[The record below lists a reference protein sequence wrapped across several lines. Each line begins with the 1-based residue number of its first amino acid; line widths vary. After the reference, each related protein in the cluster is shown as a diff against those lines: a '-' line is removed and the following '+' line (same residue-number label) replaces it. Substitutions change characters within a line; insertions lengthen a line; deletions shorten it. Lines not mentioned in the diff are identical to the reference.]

1 MIKVKKVEKY
11 FDDFKALDGLTL
23 HVKKGSIYGLVGPNG
38 SGKTTIINHLVGV
51 YKQDNGEILIDG
63 ENPYDNI
70 KVKERIG
77 YIQDDLFY
85 YNQYTI
91 NDMKKFYKGQYPKF
105 NDEMFDKLHDLF
117 NIDPKRRIKTLS
129 KGMKKQV
136 AFWLILSCNPDLII
150 LDEPLDGLDPITR
163 RNVLKLLLAEVEER
177 KVTVLVSSHNLRELE
192 DICDTVG
199 FLDKGKLVLEKKLD
213 ELTETIHKVQVA
225 YNDENKEIKLE
236 GKLKIKNIESVGKV
250 KQLIIKGTREE
261 VEEAINKTNPILVDF
276 IPLSLEEI
284 FIYELGGEQVE
295 ISKFFE

>member
-63 ENPYDNI
+63 EKPYDNI

>member
-225 YNDENKEIKLE
+225 YNEENKEIKLE
-236 GKLKIKNIESVGKV
+236 GKLKIKNIENVGKV

>member
-63 ENPYDNI
+63 EKPYDNI

-105 NDEMFDKLHDLF
+105 NEEMFDKLHDLF

-236 GKLKIKNIESVGKV
+236 GKLKIKNIENVGKV
-250 KQLIIKGTREE
+250 KQLIIKGSREE

>member
-63 ENPYDNI
+63 EKPYDNI

-105 NDEMFDKLHDLF
+105 NEEMFDKLHDLF

-250 KQLIIKGTREE
+250 KQLIIKGSREE